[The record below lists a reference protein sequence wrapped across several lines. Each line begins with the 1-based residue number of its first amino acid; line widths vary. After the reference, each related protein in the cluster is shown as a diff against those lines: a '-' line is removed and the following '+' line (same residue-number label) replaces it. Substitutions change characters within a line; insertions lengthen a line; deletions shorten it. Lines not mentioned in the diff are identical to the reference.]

1 MEEGWGILPLRREPM
16 EAFAQFVENATA
28 RVMTKVS
35 ALAVKLAGMTA
46 REFVQFLDACFKGAE
61 GFFDEAFTS

>member
-1 MEEGWGILPLRREPM
+1 M

-35 ALAVKLAGMTA
+35 SVAVKLTGMMA